1 MKKKLLSLVL
11 AVMMTIGCFAGL
23 GAAVGQDTDF
33 AALSVEDQ
41 YAAIMA
47 AGSEADA
54 QALFDTLDAEQQAA
68 LTAYADRQQ
77 ENTDTSKETDPIP
90 AVNYTNVAP
99 LVTVNKVSQPAKA
112 RLMSAR
118 STARPIEKGKTVD
131 GLILNKTATPIE
143 GSADDYKITLEA
155 YTTGTVSTSE
165 TTKPTDIVLVLDQSG
180 SMADDM
186 GTVRYTQYSGTN
198 TQNNRNYEKRHNGG
212 SANLWHKLDD
222 GSYVSVSVT
231 RQETAKYNKITNGRN
246 DDDDWGNCTNLWDNR
261 DNLYTY
267 VNGELKKVVYTRD
280 RKNAWNYWNC
290 KYALEDGTILNEN
303 NNGARYSPTFKN
315 TDDGCLYLRTVDESK
330 SAYTYTY
337 TDSNGNVQTI
347 GISTGANEGFTPAFY
362 QRTVSTSGGGTR
374 LDALKKAA
382 KDFVEA
388 VAEKAKGA
396 DKQLGTEDDVNH
408 RIAVVGFAS
417 QSGNGNNTE
426 LLSISGRN
434 SGTVGIAYNSIT
446 KQNLKDVLQD
456 MDKQAGQTMVTNA
469 INALAAKG
477 ATRTDLGMDMANRI
491 LNANPLGA
499 NEQRNRVVVVFTD
512 GSPTDSNGF
521 ERDVADAA
529 INAATDIKQTGTTVY
544 SIGIFSGA
552 DATQTGTK
560 PTYDFYDDGWD
571 TNYTDSQMSEACN
584 WFMQNLSSNNGTVQD
599 PSYYLSASDADTLS
613 TIFQKISNQISESNI
628 NLGSK
633 TVIKDVVSKYFDMPA
648 NTDAVS
654 VKSYDCTGFSD
665 GEPTWS
671 ENGTVPN
678 NAVTL
683 DPENN
688 TVNVTGFDF
697 NANYVTEKGR
707 DETDPKQAGDFHG
720 RKLVIEFTVSVKDG
734 FVGGNNVPTNG
745 TDSGVYDKDGKLV
758 ANFVVPE
765 VNVSI
770 TSSVGTNDKVIYE
783 GNSVNVKDLYDEV
796 DTSGADSW
804 KYDFVKISY
813 AVKQDDAAV
822 GNPVAPADCTDYTV
836 TATFAPIS
844 DGEGAQ
850 GVANKMAGKSV
861 DGTAKVH
868 VLKPTLTAKAEDVS
882 RYYGESYTPD
892 GSNVNASVSWTDAK
906 HSNITAADATGDA
919 PYTTEDIQ
927 IGYDWV
933 GKIGTDIVPNHDTD
947 VNLTYK
953 VNGNDI
959 TDKVNGDKSYKVIAK
974 TCTLTV
980 NKSVAKTYSN
990 NDSFIFNVVG
1000 KGNVPYN
1007 AQVVITGNGS
1017 ATLTGLPVGDYT
1029 VTEDTGWSWRY
1040 TYDNSSAST
1049 TLSASKDNDR
1059 LTITNKLT
1067 ENNWLGNETFVINKC
1082 ESKTIEKVSFIQQ
1095 AIDFLLG
1102 R

>member
-11 AVMMTIGCFAGL
+11 AVMMTVGCFAGL

-77 ENTDTSKETDPIP
+77 ESTDTSKETDPIP

-99 LVTVNKVSQPAKA
+99 LVTANKVSQPAKA

-131 GLILNKTATPIE
+131 GLVMDKTAT
-143 GSADDYKITLEA
+143 ANDDGTYNITLEA

-180 SMADDM
+180 SMDDDM
-186 GTVRYTQYSGTN
+186 TTYKYTAVYPG
-198 TQNNRNYEKRHNGG
+198 NNHNG
-212 SANLWHKLDD
+212 KYYVKYRD
-222 GSYVSVSVT
+222 SYITVT
-231 RQETAKYNKITNGRN
+231 WCSE
-246 DDDDWGNCTNLWDNR
+246 C
-261 DNLYTY
+261 
-267 VNGELKKVVYTRD
+267 
-280 RKNAWNYWNC
+280 NAW
-290 KYALEDGTILNEN
+290 T
-303 NNGARYSPTFKN
+303 
-315 TDDGCLYLRTVDESK
+315 DGCSHAWWIFDNPGTKYTPKTSASDTASGHVQFYSRGGATTVK
-330 SAYTYTY
+330 
-337 TDSNGNVQTI
+337 
-347 GISTGANEGFTPAFY
+347 
-362 QRTVSTSGGGTR
+362 R
-374 LDALKKAA
+374 LDALKKAVKNFA
-382 KDFVEA
+382 AD
-388 VAEKAKGA
+388 VAEKAKGP
-396 DKQLGTEDDVNH
+396 DGILGTDDDVNH

-417 QSGNGNNTE
+417 GNPSNR
-426 LLSISGRN
+426 LY
-434 SGTVGIAYNSIT
+434 YNSEIFVGANQYQYNRLTSQNYLDAMQSMDT
-446 KQNLKDVLQD
+446 KTGVDNIGKS
-456 MDKQAGQTMVTNA
+456 
-469 INALAAKG
+469 INALDAEG
-477 ATRTDLGMDMANRI
+477 ATYTNLGLEMANGI
-491 LNANPLGA
+491 LAANPVA
-499 NEQRNRVVVVFTD
+499 DNSRNRIVVVFTD
-512 GSPTDSNGF
+512 GQPGRSGYDSS
-521 ERDVADAA
+521 VANAA
-529 INAATDIKQTGTTVY
+529 INQAATTKNTYNATVY
-544 SIGIFSGA
+544 TVGIFDNA
-552 DATQTGTK
+552 DATSAGKQNGTDAEK
-560 PTYDFYDDGWD
+560 
-571 TNYTDSQMSEACN
+571 SN
-584 WFMQNLSSNNGTVQD
+584 WFMQNMSSNNGTPQD
-599 PSYYLSASDADTLS
+599 PSYYLSASDAETLN
-613 TIFQKISNQISESNI
+613 TIFQKISGQISESKI
-628 NLGSK
+628 DLGSQ
-633 TVIKDVVSKYFDMPA
+633 TVIKDTVTKYFDMP
-648 NTDAVS
+648 TDASKVS
-654 VKSYDCTGFSD
+654 VKSYDCTGVAD
-665 GEPTWS
+665 GKPTWS
-671 ENGTVPN
+671 ETGTVIN

-683 DPENN
+683 DPSNN
-688 TVNVTGFDF
+688 SVNVTGFDF

-707 DETDPKQAGDFHG
+707 DENDPKQAGDFYG
-720 RKLVIEFTVSVKDG
+720 RKLVIEFTVTAKDG
-734 FVGGNNVPTNG
+734 FVGGNSVPTNG
-745 TDSGVYDKDGKLV
+745 SDSGVYDKDGKEV
-758 ANFVVPE
+758 ATFDVPQ
-765 VNVSI
+765 VNVPIKSEL
-770 TSSVGTNDKVIYE
+770 TANNKVIYE
-783 GNSVNVKDLYDEV
+783 DGSVNVKDLYDEV

-813 AVKQDDAAV
+813 AVKQGDAAV
-822 GNPVAPADCTDYTV
+822 GNTVAPADCTDYTV

-850 GVANKMAGKSV
+850 GVANDMAGKSV

-868 VLKPTLTAKAEDVS
+868 VLKPTLTAKAEDVT

-919 PYTTEDIQ
+919 PYTTKDIQ

-1007 AQVVITGNGS
+1007 AQVVITGNGR
-1017 ATLTGLPVGDYT
+1017 ATLTGLPIGDYT

-1040 TYDNSSAST
+1040 TCDGSTKSTVLRSAN
-1049 TLSASKDNDR
+1049 ANDSV
-1059 LTITNKLT
+1059 TITNKLGD
-1067 ENNWLGNETFVINKC
+1067 NKYLGDETFVINKC

>member
-11 AVMMTIGCFAGL
+11 AAMMTIGCFAGL
-23 GAAVGQDTDF
+23 GAAVGQDAGF
-33 AALSVEDQ
+33 AALSVENQ

-54 QALFDTLDAEQQAA
+54 QALFDTLDAEQQTA
-68 LTAYADRQQ
+68 LSAYAEAQA
-77 ENTDTSKETDPIP
+77 EASEPETYAVP

-99 LVTVNKVSQPAKA
+99 FVQQASPARARMLAKA
-112 RLMSAR
+112 A
-118 STARPIEKGKTVD
+118 STSNVKTAD
-131 GLILNKTATPIE
+131 GLILNKTATPVE

-180 SMADDM
+180 SMADNM
-186 GTVRYTQYSGTN
+186 TS
-198 TQNNRNYEKRHNGG
+198 
-212 SANLWHKLDD
+212 
-222 GSYVSVSVT
+222 
-231 RQETAKYNKITNGRN
+231 
-246 DDDDWGNCTNLWDNR
+246 
-261 DNLYTY
+261 
-267 VNGELKKVVYTRD
+267 
-280 RKNAWNYWNC
+280 
-290 KYALEDGTILNEN
+290 
-303 NNGARYSPTFKN
+303 
-315 TDDGCLYLRTVDESK
+315 
-330 SAYTYTY
+330 YTYTAQY
-337 TDSNGNVQTI
+337 SLNKNNTYYVKVNDAYISVTWCGDCGAWTDGCTDYWIFGHDEGKKYIAKTSASDTNSSHVQFYSRGNKTTTQKL
-347 GISTGANEGFTPAFY
+347 
-362 QRTVSTSGGGTR
+362 Q
-374 LDALKKAA
+374 ALKNAVTS
-382 KDFVEA
+382 FTNA

-408 RIAVVGFAS
+408 RIAIVGFAS
-417 QSGNGNNTE
+417 GDWYNYTNYDYTNTE
-426 LLSISGRN
+426 VFIGSSQYKYGN
-434 SGTVGIAYNSIT
+434 SAKSVYSRAF
-446 KQNLKDVLQD
+446 QNLNTEAGKANVLASVGALD
-456 MDKQAGQTMVTNA
+456 ANGGTLTN
-469 INALAAKG
+469 
-477 ATRTDLGMDMANRI
+477 LGLEMANG
-491 LNANPLGA
+491 LFGA
-499 NEQRNRVVVVFTD
+499 NAVADNSRNRVVVVFTD
-512 GSPTDSNGF
+512 GEPGWSGYDS
-521 ERDVADAA
+521 DVANAA
-529 INAATDIKQTGTTVY
+529 INQANTTKNTYNATVY
-544 SIGIFSGA
+544 TVGIFENA
-552 DATQTGTK
+552 DATSAGNQNGTNAEK
-560 PTYDFYDDGWD
+560 
-571 TNYTDSQMSEACN
+571 AN
-584 WFMQNLSSNNGTVQD
+584 WFMQKLSSNNGTPQD
-599 PSYYLSASDADTLS
+599 PSYYLSASDSDTLS
-613 TIFQKISNQISESNI
+613 TIFQKISNQISESKI
-628 NLGSK
+628 DLGSQ
-633 TVIKDVVSKYFDMPA
+633 TVIKDTVTKYFDMPK
-648 NTDAVS
+648 NTSAVS
-654 VKSYDCTGFSD
+654 VKSYDCTGVVS
-665 GEPTWS
+665 GKPTWS
-671 ENGTVPN
+671 ETGTVLN

-683 DPENN
+683 DTENN

-707 DETDPKQAGDFHG
+707 DETNPKKEGTFHG

-734 FVGGNNVPTNG
+734 FAGGNNVPTNG

-813 AVKQDDAAV
+813 AVKQGDAAV
-822 GNPVAPADCTDYTV
+822 GNTVAPADCTDYTV

-850 GVANKMAGKSV
+850 GVANDMAGKSV

-868 VLKPTLTAKAEDVS
+868 VLKPTLTAKAEDVTK
-882 RYYGESYTPD
+882 YYGESYTPD

-919 PYTTEDIQ
+919 PYTTKDIQ

-980 NKSVAKTYSN
+980 NKSVAKTYNN

-1029 VTEDTGWSWRY
+1029 VTEDTAWSWRY
-1040 TYDNSSAST
+1040 KSDNSKATT
-1049 TLSASKDNDR
+1049 TLSSAKDNDSV
-1059 LTITNKLT
+1059 TITNKLDD
-1067 ENNWLGNETFVINKC
+1067 NRWLGDETFVINKC
-1082 ESKTIEKVSFIQQ
+1082 EKSKITKIYESVMSFFGIV
-1095 AIDFLLG
+1095 
-1102 R
+1102 

>member
-11 AVMMTIGCFAGL
+11 AVMMTVGCFAGL
-23 GAAVGQDTDF
+23 GAAVGQDADF

-68 LTAYADRQQ
+68 LSAYAEAQA
-77 ENTDTSKETDPIP
+77 EASEPETYAVP

-99 LVTVNKVSQPAKA
+99 FVQQASPARARMLAKA
-112 RLMSAR
+112 A
-118 STARPIEKGKTVD
+118 STSNVKTAD
-131 GLILNKTATPIE
+131 GLILNKTATPVE

-180 SMADDM
+180 SMADNM
-186 GTVRYTQYSGTN
+186 TS
-198 TQNNRNYEKRHNGG
+198 
-212 SANLWHKLDD
+212 
-222 GSYVSVSVT
+222 
-231 RQETAKYNKITNGRN
+231 
-246 DDDDWGNCTNLWDNR
+246 
-261 DNLYTY
+261 
-267 VNGELKKVVYTRD
+267 
-280 RKNAWNYWNC
+280 
-290 KYALEDGTILNEN
+290 
-303 NNGARYSPTFKN
+303 
-315 TDDGCLYLRTVDESK
+315 
-330 SAYTYTY
+330 YTYTAQY
-337 TDSNGNVQTI
+337 SLNRRNTYYVKVNDAYISVTWCGDCGAWTDGCTDYWIFGHDEGKKYIAKTSASDTNSSHVQFYSRGNKTTTQKL
-347 GISTGANEGFTPAFY
+347 
-362 QRTVSTSGGGTR
+362 Q
-374 LDALKKAA
+374 ALKNAVTS
-382 KDFVEA
+382 FTNA

-408 RIAVVGFAS
+408 RIAIVGFAS
-417 QSGNGNNTE
+417 GDWYNYTNYDYTNTE
-426 LLSISGRN
+426 VFIGSSQYKYGNYAKSVYSR
-434 SGTVGIAYNSIT
+434 AF
-446 KQNLKDVLQD
+446 QNLNTEAGKANVLASVGALD
-456 MDKQAGQTMVTNA
+456 ANGGTLTN
-469 INALAAKG
+469 
-477 ATRTDLGMDMANRI
+477 LGLEMANG
-491 LNANPLGA
+491 LFGA
-499 NEQRNRVVVVFTD
+499 NAVADNSRNRVVVVFTD
-512 GSPTDSNGF
+512 GEPGWSGYDS
-521 ERDVADAA
+521 DVANAA
-529 INAATDIKQTGTTVY
+529 INQANTTKNTYNATVY
-544 SIGIFSGA
+544 TVGIFANA
-552 DATQTGTK
+552 DATSAGNQNGTNAEK
-560 PTYDFYDDGWD
+560 
-571 TNYTDSQMSEACN
+571 AN
-584 WFMQNLSSNNGTVQD
+584 WFMQKLSSNNGTPQD
-599 PSYYLSASDADTLS
+599 PSYYLSASDSDTLS
-613 TIFQKISNQISESNI
+613 TIFQKISNQISESKI
-628 NLGSK
+628 DLGSQ
-633 TVIKDVVSKYFDMPA
+633 TVIKDTVTKYFDMPK
-648 NTDAVS
+648 NTSAVS
-654 VKSYDCTGFSD
+654 VKSYDCTGVVS
-665 GEPTWS
+665 GKPTWS
-671 ENGTVPN
+671 ETGTVLN

-683 DPENN
+683 DTENN

-707 DETDPKQAGDFHG
+707 DETNPKKEGTFHG

-796 DTSGADSW
+796 DTAGADSW

-813 AVKQDDAAV
+813 AVKQGDAAV
-822 GNPVAPADCTDYTV
+822 GNTVAPADCTDYTV

-850 GVANKMAGKSV
+850 GVANDMAGKSV

-868 VLKPTLTAKAEDVS
+868 VLKPTLTAKAEDVT

-919 PYTTEDIQ
+919 PYTTKDIQ

-1029 VTEDTGWSWRY
+1029 VTEDTAWSWRY
-1040 TYDNSSAST
+1040 KSDNSKATT
-1049 TLSASKDNDR
+1049 TLSSAKDNDSV
-1059 LTITNKLT
+1059 TITNKLDD
-1067 ENNWLGNETFVINKC
+1067 NRWLGDETFVINKC
-1082 ESKTIEKVSFIQQ
+1082 EKSKITKIYESVMSFFGIV
-1095 AIDFLLG
+1095 
-1102 R
+1102 